1 MYIGMPAIRFNQIS
15 GFIIGV
21 TIGGILGTY
30 FTRYFGLLLVL
41 GAVVGL
47 LIGQW
52 SRNHGEEDEVW
63 LKRK

>member
-1 MYIGMPAIRFNQIS
+1 MPTIRLNQIS
-15 GFIIGV
+15 ELILGV
-21 TIGGILGTY
+21 ALGGILGTY
-30 FTRYFGLLLVL
+30 FTRYFGLLLVM

-52 SRNHGEEDEVW
+52 SRNHGEEDQVW